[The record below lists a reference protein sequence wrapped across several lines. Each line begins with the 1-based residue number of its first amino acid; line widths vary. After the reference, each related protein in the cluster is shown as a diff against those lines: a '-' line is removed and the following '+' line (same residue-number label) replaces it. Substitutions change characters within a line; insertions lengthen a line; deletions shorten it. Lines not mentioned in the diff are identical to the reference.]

1 MGHLTTSLQI
11 ASWLIKPVAVGLMW
25 CTGATI
31 ELTEASRQRFIRKS
45 FFLYVI
51 INVCDYSQVI
61 IKVERS

>member
-31 ELTEASRQRFIRKS
+31 ELTEASRQRFIRK
-45 FFLYVI
+45 FFFYACYYKCL
-51 INVCDYSQVI
+51 
-61 IKVERS
+61 